1 MKNKIYNISHI
12 CFLMLIS
19 CFLLGSCMSDTINLD
34 PDKIQEEELD
44 KDNLWGSYLTTM
56 QRRVVPEDVN
66 LFQRS
71 EDLFGNMYSGYFAG
85 TQNWEGGA
93 NGTIFGQQS
102 LLQRAAID
110 TDADWDAPQTAGA
123 KGSTIQR

>member
-85 TQNWEGGA
+85 TQNWEVMSTFA
-93 NGTIFGQQS
+93 ES
-102 LLQRAAID
+102 LER
-110 TDADWDAPQTAGA
+110 
-123 KGSTIQR
+123 K

>member
-56 QRRVVPEDVN
+56 
-66 LFQRS
+66 
-71 EDLFGNMYSGYFAG
+71 
-85 TQNWEGGA
+85 
-93 NGTIFGQQS
+93 
-102 LLQRAAID
+102 
-110 TDADWDAPQTAGA
+110 
-123 KGSTIQR
+123 